1 MVTLTDEEVKRIFE
15 MGAGS
20 QVTVPTAEI
29 LSFRDIWRKAPASVE
44 NSIRDTVEGNRES
57 LLIMLATF
65 EYLKVAVVSDSLRQE
80 VIGKLLG
87 VAKHFAKV
95 KRGFVAYQW
104 EESGHEVRAFVFRLL
119 AMEAVIS
126 PAPSIVIGH
135 ITDLL

>member
-1 MVTLTDEEVKRIFE
+1 MITLTEEEVKRICE

-20 QVTVPTAEI
+20 QVTVPTSEI
-29 LSFRDIWRKAPASVE
+29 LSFQYMWRKAPESVE
-44 NSIRDTVEGNRES
+44 NSIQDAIEGDRES

-65 EYLKVAVVSDSLRQE
+65 EYLKLAVVSDSLRQE

-87 VAKHFAKV
+87 VAKHFAKE

-104 EESGHEVRAFVFRLL
+104 EESGFEMQAFVFRLL

-126 PAPSIVIGH
+126 PASSIVIGH
-135 ITDLL
+135 IGDLL